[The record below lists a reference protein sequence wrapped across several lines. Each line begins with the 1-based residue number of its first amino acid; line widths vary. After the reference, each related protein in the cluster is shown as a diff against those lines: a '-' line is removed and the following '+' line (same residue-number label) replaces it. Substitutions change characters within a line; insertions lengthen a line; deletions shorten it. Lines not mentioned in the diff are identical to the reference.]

1 MRDRPMIA
9 VDELARMLNASADR
23 LVRDLLPDGQRRG
36 AEWVARCPWRADRS
50 VGSFSVHL
58 SGARAGIWGDF
69 AANEFGDALDLVAK
83 VACNG
88 DKAAAIH
95 WARRWLGL
103 ESGDPAALRRV
114 RQAIPSPAE
123 LDAKADEEA
132 QRAREGARR
141 LWLHATPKVLD
152 TPLDLYLRG
161 RGVRLA
167 ELGRL
172 PGAIRF
178 HPSLWHT
185 TTQAHHPA
193 MVTAIAGPGGQIGT
207 HRTYLQVVAPGVVRK
222 LTIDGSTRE
231 AKKVMGQFRGGH
243 IAVWRGASGKPLRE
257 APAGEIVD
265 VVEGIEDALSL
276 AVVAPE
282 FRIVAAVSLGN
293 MGTLDLP
300 PQITTVRL
308 WRDADTGK
316 QAIAAFDRAIEAH
329 LRAGRRVLVAAL
341 DGAKDI
347 NEALMQDAAEAAH
360 G

>member
-1 MRDRPMIA
+1 MAGPMIEIG
-9 VDELARMLNASADR
+9 ELARMLNANADR

-36 AEWVARCPWRADRS
+36 AEWVARCPWRADRQA
-50 VGSFSVHL
+50 GSFSVHIA
-58 SGARAGIWGDF
+58 GAKAGLWGEF

-88 DKAAAIH
+88 DKKAAIH

-103 ESGDPAALRRV
+103 DSGDLATLHRA
-114 RQAIPSPAE
+114 RQAVPTPAD
-123 LDAKADEEA
+123 LDAKADAEA
-132 QRAREGARR
+132 ERAREGARR
-141 LWLHATPKVLD
+141 LWLHATPKLLG
-152 TPLDLYLRG
+152 TPLDQYLRG
-161 RGVRLA
+161 RGVHLA

-172 PGAIRF
+172 PGAIRY

-185 TTQAHHPA
+185 STQAHHPA

-207 HRTYLQVVAPGVVRK
+207 HRTYLHVVAPGQVRK

-231 AKKVMGQFRGGH
+231 AKKVLGQFRGGH
-243 IAVWRGASGKPLRE
+243 IAVWRGASGRPLRE
-257 APAGEIVD
+257 APAGETVD

-300 PQITTVRL
+300 PQVTTVRL

-329 LRAGRRVLVAAL
+329 LRAGRRVLVASLA
-341 DGAKDI
+341 GAKDI
-347 NEALMQDAAEAAH
+347 NEALMQDLAEAAH